1 MRYTTII
8 DLSEYSSLYR
18 NHNVRL
24 VYLHMVLKSG
34 WHDEDR
40 DILDLSIRALAQGAG
55 LSISTVRHALKQL
68 EKSQLI
74 VRQGNVWSVKK
85 WVLQDTPTP
94 RPRTTKGKKQIEV
107 SERRAAEQAQLD
119 TKLEQSRIER
129 EQMHRAGKT
138 SFMLYYE
145 ALQIKAAAGDVEA
158 QVLVAR
164 HRATYETQLKQMK
177 K

>member
-8 DLSEYSSLYR
+8 DLSEYASLYR

-40 DILDLSIRALAQGAG
+40 DILDQSIRVLAQGTG

-68 EKSQLI
+68 EKSHLI
-74 VRQGNVWSVKK
+74 VRQGNVWSVRK
-85 WVLQDTPTP
+85 WVLQETPTP
-94 RPRTTKGKKQIEV
+94 RPRTRKEQKQSDV
-107 SERRAAEQAQLD
+107 SSRRAAEQAALD
-119 TKLEQSRIER
+119 TKLEQTRIER
-129 EQMHRAGKT
+129 EQLRAAGK
-138 SFMLYYE
+138 SPFMLYYE
-145 ALQIKAAAGDVEA
+145 SLQRKAAAGDVDA
-158 QVLVAR
+158 QELVAR
-164 HRATYETQLKQMK
+164 HRSTYEEHTKSMK

>member
-8 DLSEYSSLYR
+8 DLSEYTSLYR

-55 LSISTVRHALKQL
+55 LSISTVRHALRQL

-74 VRQGNVWSVKK
+74 VRQGNVWSVRK
-85 WVLQDTPTP
+85 WVLQETPTP
-94 RPRTTKGKKQIEV
+94 RPRTIKAKKQVEV
-107 SERRAAEQAQLD
+107 SERRAAEQAALD
-119 TKLEQSRIER
+119 TKLEQTRIER
-129 EQMHRAGKT
+129 EQLRAAGK
-138 SFMLYYE
+138 SPFMLYYE
-145 ALQIKAAAGDVEA
+145 SLQRKAAAGDVDA
-158 QVLVAR
+158 QELVAR
-164 HRATYETQLKQMK
+164 HRATYEEHIKQMK

>member
-40 DILDLSIRALAQGAG
+40 DILDQSIRALAQGTG
-55 LSISTVRHALKQL
+55 LSVSTVRHALKQL

-74 VRQGNVWSVKK
+74 VRQGNVWSVRK
-85 WVLQDTPTP
+85 WVLQEVPTP
-94 RPRTTKGKKQIEV
+94 RPKSAKGQKQIE
-107 SERRAAEQAQLD
+107 ERTRRASEQAQLD
-119 TKLEQSRIER
+119 SKLEQQRIER
-129 EQMHRAGKT
+129 EQMISAGK
-138 SFMLYYE
+138 SPFMLYYE
-145 ALQIKAAAGDVEA
+145 ALQAKAAAGDAEA
-158 QVLVAR
+158 QELVAR
-164 HRATYETQLKQMK
+164 HRSTYENQVKSMK

>member
-40 DILDLSIRALAQGAG
+40 DILDMSIRALAQGAG
-55 LSISTVRHALKQL
+55 LSIAAVRHALKQL
-68 EKSQLI
+68 EKSQLV
-74 VRQGNVWSVKK
+74 VRQGNVWSVRK
-85 WVLQDTPTP
+85 WVLQETPTP
-94 RPRTTKGKKQIEV
+94 RPRTIKGKKQIEV

-119 TKLEQSRIER
+119 SKLEQSRIER
-129 EQMHRAGKT
+129 EQMHAAGKT

-145 ALQIKAAAGDVEA
+145 ALQKKAAAGDVDA
-158 QVLVAR
+158 QELVAR
-164 HRATYETQLKQMK
+164 HRATYEAQIKSTK

>member
-8 DLSEYSSLYR
+8 DLSEYASLYR

-40 DILDLSIRALAQGAG
+40 DILDMSIRALAQGAG
-55 LSISTVRHALKQL
+55 LSISSVRHALKML
-68 EKSQLI
+68 EKSHLV
-74 VRQGNVWSVKK
+74 VRQGNVWSVRK
-85 WVLQDTPTP
+85 WVLQETPTP
-94 RPRTTKGKKQIEV
+94 RPRTIKGKKQIEV
-107 SERRAAEQAQLD
+107 SERRAVEQAQLD
-119 TKLEQSRIER
+119 SKLEQSRIER
-129 EQMHRAGKT
+129 EKMHAAGKT

-145 ALQIKAAAGDVEA
+145 ALQKKAAAGDVDA
-158 QVLVAR
+158 QELVAR
-164 HRATYETQLKQMK
+164 HRATYESQTKSMK